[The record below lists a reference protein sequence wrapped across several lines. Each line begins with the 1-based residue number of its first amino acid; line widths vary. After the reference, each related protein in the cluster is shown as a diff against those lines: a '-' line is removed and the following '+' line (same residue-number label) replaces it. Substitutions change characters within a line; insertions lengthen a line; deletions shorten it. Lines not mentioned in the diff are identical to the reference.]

1 MKILFVSPEYPDSF
15 WSFKHALKFV
25 PGKET
30 THPPLGLLTVAAMLP
45 DEWEKKVVDL
55 NITPL
60 EDEDLAWAD
69 YVFIGAM
76 YAQKTSAEEV
86 IDRCRAAGVKT
97 VAGGPY
103 FTGNDDD
110 FERVDHLVLNEAEIT
125 LPDYYEL
132 YTKRETRC

>member
-1 MKILFVSPEYPDSF
+1 MKILLVSPEYPDSF
-15 WSFKHALKFV
+15 WSFKHALEFV

-60 EDEDLAWAD
+60 TDEDMAWAD

-76 YAQKTSAEEV
+76 YAQKASAEEV
-86 IDRCRAAGVKT
+86 IERCRAAGVKT

-103 FTGNDDD
+103 FTS
-110 FERVDHLVLNEAEIT
+110 
-125 LPDYYEL
+125 
-132 YTKRETRC
+132 RCPSA